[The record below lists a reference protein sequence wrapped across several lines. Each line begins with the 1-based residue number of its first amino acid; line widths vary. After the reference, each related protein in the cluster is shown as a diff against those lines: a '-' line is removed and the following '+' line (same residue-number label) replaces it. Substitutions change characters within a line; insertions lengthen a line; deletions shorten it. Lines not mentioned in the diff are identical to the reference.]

1 MKGYAKL
8 GLLMGEF
15 PEVAILR
22 RFSALSAQNLLY
34 LQAELRQLEVDL
46 RKHAQEDDE
55 SSHRDRKDY
64 SLDWIAFQESGDEMA
79 DEGNDGRQWETVMAI
94 RNKLEEYR
102 SFSLPVW
109 MKRGLKR
116 MYRKG
121 FTPS

>member
-15 PEVAILR
+15 PEVAIIR

-34 LQAELRQLEVDL
+34 LQAELIQLEVDL
-46 RKHAQEDDE
+46 RKYAQDDDE

-64 SLDWIAFQESGDEMA
+64 SLDWMAFRESSDELA
-79 DEGNDGRQWETVMAI
+79 DEGNDGRQWETAMTI

-102 SFSLPVW
+102 SFSLPGW
-109 MKRGLKR
+109 MKPGLK
-116 MYRKG
+116 
-121 FTPS
+121 